1 MDEPIGDTSDEQR
14 ATYRAHADVMRVL
27 ASPLRHEIVHHL
39 VAGERTGSELVGLTG
54 ASKANVS
61 QQVTVLR
68 QCGLVETRRDGR
80 SVVFRLA
87 YPELAQA
94 CALIDKVL
102 ADQARRKTR
111 LFEGADGTQ
120 GRT

>member
-1 MDEPIGDTSDEQR
+1 MDERAQTTSDEQR

-39 VAGERTGSELVGLTG
+39 AAAERTGTDLVGLTG
-54 ASKANVS
+54 SSKANVS

-68 QCGLVETRRDGR
+68 QYGLVEARREGR
-80 SVVFRLA
+80 SVVFSLA

-102 ADQARRKTR
+102 ADQARRNAR
-111 LFEGADGTQ
+111 LFAGTGGTQEGA
-120 GRT
+120 

>member
-1 MDEPIGDTSDEQR
+1 MDERIESTTDEQR

-39 VAGERTGSELVGLTG
+39 AAAERTGTELVALTRS
-54 ASKANVS
+54 SKANVS

-68 QCGLVETRRDGR
+68 QYGLVEARREGR
-80 SVVFRLA
+80 SVVFSLA

-94 CALIDKVL
+94 CSLIDKVL
-102 ADQARRKTR
+102 ADQARRKNR
-111 LFEGADGTQ
+111 LFAGAGGIQ
-120 GRT
+120 ERA

>member
-1 MDEPIGDTSDEQR
+1 MDERIGETSDEQR

-68 QCGLVETRRDGR
+68 QYGLVETRRDGR

-111 LFEGADGTQ
+111 LFAGADGTQ
-120 GRT
+120 GRA

>member
-1 MDEPIGDTSDEQR
+1 MGEPMGTTSEEQR
-14 ATYRAHADVMRVL
+14 ATYRAHADVLRVL
-27 ASPLRHEIVHHL
+27 ASPMRHEIVHHL
-39 VAGERTGSELVGLTG
+39 VLAERTGTELVALSG

-61 QQVTVLR
+61 QQLAILR
-68 QCGLVETRRDGR
+68 QYGLVEARRDGR

-111 LFEGADGTQ
+111 LFSGAGGTSEGA
-120 GRT
+120 